1 MTWPTKTDFV
11 DGDVL
16 TATQVNNIGTNL
28 NLSDPTSATAGQ
40 VLTADGAGSMSFE
53 DGGGNAHT
61 LLSTTD
67 LAGQTTVTVTGISQ
81 DYRHLYITV
90 WDIYQPTNPAYIRL
104 CPNFSDLGYDTSAF
118 GHWYKTSGSSVTAFY
133 GDNGYLTTNNNP
145 MRTLSTNSG
154 ANIRTNYAIWLY
166 DYATTNYRR
175 AYSLIRTGYQPT
187 DGYVVGQVTGMF
199 NSLGNNP
206 IDEFFVQ
213 ITTGTFTAGTLK
225 IWGVS

>member
-16 TATQVNNIGTNL
+16 TASQMNNIGSNL
-28 NLSDPTSATAGQ
+28 NLANPTSATAGQ
-40 VLTADGAGSMSFE
+40 VLTADGAGSMSFQ
-53 DGGGNAHT
+53 DGGGDAHT

-81 DYRHLYITV
+81 DYKHLYITI
-90 WDIYQPTNPAYIRL
+90 WDIYQPTNPAYIRI
-104 CPNFSDLGYDTSAF
+104 CPNYSDAGYDTSAF
-118 GHWYKTSGSSVTAFY
+118 GFWYKQSGTAVTTFY
-133 GDNGYLTTNNNP
+133 GTNGYLTTDTTAI
-145 MRTLSTNSG
+145 RTLSNNSS
-154 ANIRTNYAIWLY
+154 ANIRTNYIIWLY
-166 DYATTNYRR
+166 DYATTNQKR
-175 AYSLIRTGYQPT
+175 AYKLIRTGYQPT
-187 DGYVVGQVTGMF
+187 DGYVVGEVTGMF
-199 NSLGNNP
+199 NQLGTNP